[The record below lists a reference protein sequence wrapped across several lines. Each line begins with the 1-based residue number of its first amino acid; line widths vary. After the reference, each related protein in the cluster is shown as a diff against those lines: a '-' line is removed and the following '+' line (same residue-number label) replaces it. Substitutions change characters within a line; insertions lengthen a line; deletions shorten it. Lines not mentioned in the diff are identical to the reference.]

1 MIMSVVAL
9 VMLIETNSSN
19 NQIISSI
26 TKVLNPFPRSFL
38 SIPGSKG
45 AGMQE
50 RSVGIPIS
58 DEMIEKSIRTM
69 TSFIAIN
76 ILASKVESTLLPLPH
91 AADVAPTT
99 PEPAATTVRKSEV
112 SATVARSRGK
122 SAGKSKESRA
132 DFAQKKVM
140 IAMVVMHTYILLS
153 AHTYIHTYIHTPIY
167 IYIGKNKST
176 YIHSLNEK

>member
-1 MIMSVVAL
+1 MQAR
-9 VMLIETNSSN
+9 
-19 NQIISSI
+19 SI
-26 TKVLNPFPRSFL
+26 
-38 SIPGSKG
+38 
-45 AGMQE
+45 
-50 RSVGIPIS
+50 GIPIS

-76 ILASKVESTLLPLPH
+76 ILASKVEATLLPLPH

-140 IAMVVMHTYILLS
+140 IAMVVMHTYI
-153 AHTYIHTYIHTPIY
+153 HTYTNPYIHRYIQIYIHTFTH
-167 IYIGKNKST
+167 
-176 YIHSLNEK
+176 

>member
-1 MIMSVVAL
+1 MIMSVVA
-9 VMLIETNSSN
+9 VVILIESSSSN
-19 NQIISSI
+19 YQISSSI

-38 SIPGSKG
+38 FIPGSKG

-140 IAMVVMHTYILLS
+140 IAMVVMHTYI
-153 AHTYIHTYIHTPIY
+153 HTYIHTYTNPYIHRYIQIYIHTF
-167 IYIGKNKST
+167 T
-176 YIHSLNEK
+176 H